1 MTNLLSRLFNP
12 EPQPAPILPTPDTFE
27 PRLVVPVEPVADPLP
42 PIKNWSHPFR
52 DRRDPLQ
59 QLTPLANAISG
70 CYPLGGNG
78 LWHGGVHFDGGTAA
92 TFDQSSVHCIADGEV
107 VAYRIDQHAP
117 TTRYFVNTLPVDLPF
132 SRNFVLVRHRLQPP
146 QIDGNPDAPPS
157 LTFYSLYMHLQDWAV
172 YEADSTLARPGF
184 WREGSTRYVRD
195 DVKDLHGAYPGQHG
209 LNVRSSARHG
219 KVLGL
224 LPRGAEV
231 VISGEGDYRKLE
243 NTPGPER
250 LQVANGSLRGFVAAR
265 FLTPIAGGQH
275 RVECTSTLNVRSHA
289 SMQGNRIFELPD
301 GTEVTVS
308 GEGEYRRLERVNQYV
323 HDGSLR
329 RAPQPQA
336 RDAVVVLDT
345 PVPIKA
351 GELIGHLGLHQD
363 IGTDR
368 PDHKL
373 HLEVFSGD
381 TLKAFIEQCR
391 LWADKLPASSKTSL
405 KLVKGTPVV
414 SHQASFTTKQPPSLK
429 AASVPSDAGLLVPKR
444 VLDNLSADRKITVA
458 ASRGHNA
465 CNWYRL
471 QGLLHDAEHTVL
483 DGWVCE
489 EVGVTPWVSPWSWD
503 GHDILFNGYTP
514 RHLLASF
521 MRATGQM
528 RDDLL
533 EKHNAIADSADQ
545 GPIKTRLYD
554 IIDRNRDG
562 QITAAEI
569 NNALCLPAHAQSIS
583 QLIIH
588 TESEWHH
595 TDHKWDQLDE
605 LLGHSGSTPHLNW
618 LAEKQRIKEHCW
630 WGEVAGKLGL
640 PGDGKVYHLHP
651 VGLLGRFMPVNPLEI
666 TAAQLKQIFPRAED
680 GDIDTVLN
688 EINGRLDE
696 FKLDTRLRQRHFFAQ
711 IKGEVGAG
719 MKGVTESWEY
729 SPAALKAFSV
739 YYRAHPEEA
748 EEDGYLKNA
757 EGKIIR
763 RANQQAIGRKH
774 FQRLNGNRGT
784 HPDDGFNLRGRGLIQ
799 ITGYDN
805 YAGYVRDFNVYW
817 KGAAPNAVVEP
828 ELINKMPNAIR
839 SALWF
844 WLQKQ
849 PYRRDK
855 GNGLADVSEVTYSV
869 NGGYTGLSERQKS
882 YEEIE
887 AVLK

>member
-1 MTNLLSRLFNP
+1 MTNLLSRLFNS

-27 PRLVVPVEPVADPLP
+27 PRPVAPVEPVTDPLP

-184 WREGSTRYVRD
+184 WCEGSTRYVRE
-195 DVKDLHGAYPGQHG
+195 DVKDLHGDYPGQHG

-250 LQVANGSLRGFVAAR
+250 LQAANGSLRGFVAAR

-275 RVECTSTLNVRSHA
+275 RVECASTLNVRSHA
-289 SMQGNRIFELPD
+289 SVQGNRIYELPD

-345 PVPIKA
+345 PMPIKA

-405 KLVKGTPVV
+405 KLVKGTAVV

-429 AASVPSDAGLLVPKR
+429 ATSVPSDAELLIPKR
-444 VLDNLSADRKITVA
+444 VLDNLPADRKITVA

-503 GHDILFNGYTP
+503 GHDILFNCYTP

-521 MRATGQM
+521 MRATGQL

-651 VGLLGRFMPVNPLEI
+651 VGLIGQFTDNTFVISVDFLERV
-666 TAAQLKQIFPRAED
+666 TGKRGKWFTGSSGKRTFREGFKANYPAIFEYDKHAF
-680 GDIDTVLN
+680 VSLLN
-688 EINGRLDE
+688 EALDRYGIATPYQKAHFIAQSFHE
-696 FKLDTRLRQRHFFAQ
+696 SAGFDTT
-711 IKGEVGAG
+711 V
-719 MKGVTESWEY
+719 EY
-729 SPAALKAFSV
+729 DTGSQYDPGQHRS
-739 YYRAHPEEA
+739 
-748 EEDGYLKNA
+748 
-757 EGKIIR
+757 
-763 RANQQAIGRKH
+763 AIA
-774 FQRLNGNRGT
+774 NGNTKLG
-784 HPDDGFNLRGRGLIQ
+784 DGPKYKGRGLMQ
-799 ITGYDN
+799 LTWKRN
-805 YAGYVRDFNVYW
+805 YEAYSDYRGLDFI
-817 KGAAPNAVVEP
+817 GSP
-828 ELINKMPNAIR
+828 ELIATDMYNAIDV
-839 SALWF
+839 SCWF
-844 WLQKQ
+844 WRRNGAVSQKYGANGDVNILIDNE
-849 PYRRDK
+849 P
-855 GNGLADVSEVTYSV
+855 GNVRLVTLAV
-869 NGGYTGLSERQKS
+869 NGGSNGLHERTALFNTICRSWGLEQ
-882 YEEIE
+882 
-887 AVLK
+887 

>member
-1 MTNLLSRLFNP
+1 MTNLLSRLFNS

-27 PRLVVPVEPVADPLP
+27 PRPVAPVEPVADPLP
-42 PIKNWSHPFR
+42 PVKNWSHPFR
-52 DRRDPLQ
+52 DKRDPLP

-70 CYPLGGNG
+70 CYPLGGDG
-78 LWHGGVHFDGGTAA
+78 LWHGGVHFYGGTAA

-184 WREGSTRYVRD
+184 WCEGSTRYVRD

-243 NTPGPER
+243 NIPGPER
-250 LQVANGSLRGFVAAR
+250 LQAANGSLRGFVAAR

-289 SMQGNRIFELPD
+289 SVQGNRIFELPD

-308 GEGEYRRLERVNQYV
+308 GKGEYRRLERVNQYV

-336 RDAVVVLDT
+336 RDAVVALDT

-405 KLVKGTPVV
+405 KLVKGTAVV

-429 AASVPSDAGLLVPKR
+429 AASVPSDAELLIPKR
-444 VLDNLSADRKITVA
+444 VLDNLPADRKITVA

-465 CNWYRL
+465 CN
-471 QGLLHDAEHTVL
+471 
-483 DGWVCE
+483 
-489 EVGVTPWVSPWSWD
+489 
-503 GHDILFNGYTP
+503 
-514 RHLLASF
+514 
-521 MRATGQM
+521 
-528 RDDLL
+528 
-533 EKHNAIADSADQ
+533 
-545 GPIKTRLYD
+545 
-554 IIDRNRDG
+554 
-562 QITAAEI
+562 
-569 NNALCLPAHAQSIS
+569 
-583 QLIIH
+583 
-588 TESEWHH
+588 
-595 TDHKWDQLDE
+595 
-605 LLGHSGSTPHLNW
+605 
-618 LAEKQRIKEHCW
+618 
-630 WGEVAGKLGL
+630 
-640 PGDGKVYHLHP
+640 
-651 VGLLGRFMPVNPLEI
+651 
-666 TAAQLKQIFPRAED
+666 
-680 GDIDTVLN
+680 
-688 EINGRLDE
+688 
-696 FKLDTRLRQRHFFAQ
+696 
-711 IKGEVGAG
+711 
-719 MKGVTESWEY
+719 
-729 SPAALKAFSV
+729 
-739 YYRAHPEEA
+739 
-748 EEDGYLKNA
+748 
-757 EGKIIR
+757 
-763 RANQQAIGRKH
+763 
-774 FQRLNGNRGT
+774 
-784 HPDDGFNLRGRGLIQ
+784 
-799 ITGYDN
+799 
-805 YAGYVRDFNVYW
+805 
-817 KGAAPNAVVEP
+817 
-828 ELINKMPNAIR
+828 
-839 SALWF
+839 
-844 WLQKQ
+844 
-849 PYRRDK
+849 
-855 GNGLADVSEVTYSV
+855 
-869 NGGYTGLSERQKS
+869 
-882 YEEIE
+882 
-887 AVLK
+887 

>member
-1 MTNLLSRLFNP
+1 MTNLLSRLFNS
-12 EPQPAPILPTPDTFE
+12 EPQPVPILPTPDTFE
-27 PRLVVPVEPVADPLP
+27 PQPVVPVEPVADPLP
-42 PIKNWSHPFR
+42 SVKNWSHPFR
-52 DRRDPLQ
+52 DKRDPLQ

-107 VAYRIDQHAP
+107 VAYRIDQHSP

-146 QIDGNPDAPPS
+146 KIDGNPDTPPS
-157 LTFYSLYMHLQDWAV
+157 LTLYSLYMHLQDWAV

-184 WREGSTRYVRD
+184 WCEGSTRYVRD

-250 LQVANGSLRGFVAAR
+250 LQAANGSLRGFVAAR

-308 GEGEYRRLERVNQYV
+308 DEGEYRRLERVNQYV

-381 TLKAFIEQCR
+381 ALKAFIEQCR

-429 AASVPSDAGLLVPKR
+429 AASVPSDTELLVPKR
-444 VLDNLSADRKITVA
+444 VLDNLPADRKITVA

-471 QGLLHDAEHTVL
+471 QGLLHDSEYTVL

-503 GHDILFNGYTP
+503 GHDILFNNFTP

-521 MRATGQM
+521 MRATGQL

-569 NNALCLPAHAQSIS
+569 NSALGLPAHAQSIS

-588 TESEWHH
+588 TESEWRH
-595 TDHKWDQLDE
+595 TDRKWDQLDE

-651 VGLLGRFMPVNPLEI
+651 VGVLGRFAKTEGLIAVDEFLALYEQDHGKFAVGTTSLSAKSRENLRTIIVAMNTYYAESGTQPNLYEVAYMLATVRHEAYYFRSAEYFSEAPEVG
-666 TAAQLKQIFPRAED
+666 PRAYFD
-680 GDIDTVLN
+680 QYDPVLAPN
-688 EINGRLDE
+688 Q
-696 FKLDTRLRQRHFFAQ
+696 KLRDRA
-711 IKGEVGAG
+711 IK
-719 MKGVTESWEY
+719 
-729 SPAALKAFSV
+729 
-739 YYRAHPEEA
+739 
-748 EEDGYLKNA
+748 
-757 EGKIIR
+757 
-763 RANQQAIGRKH
+763 
-774 FQRLNGNRGT
+774 NGNTVEG
-784 HPDDGFNLRGRGLIQ
+784 DGFKYRGRGCVHL
-799 ITGYDN
+799 T
-805 YAGYVRDFNVYW
+805 W
-817 KGAAPNAVVEP
+817 KGNYEKFSKLLSYDFVADPDAAAKFE
-828 ELINKMPNAIR
+828 
-839 SALWF
+839 
-844 WLQKQ
+844 
-849 PYRRDK
+849 
-855 GNGLADVSEVTYSV
+855 YSV
-869 NGGYTGLSERQKS
+869 PIMIIGMTNGMFTGKKLGDYLRMGKKDYLSARKVINHTNEQQLLASYAERFES
-882 YEEIE
+882 
-887 AVLK
+887 VLRLTSVLEDGL

>member
-1 MTNLLSRLFNP
+1 MTNLLSRLFNS

-27 PRLVVPVEPVADPLP
+27 PRPVAPVEPVTDPLP

-184 WREGSTRYVRD
+184 WCEGSTRYVRE
-195 DVKDLHGAYPGQHG
+195 DVKDLHGDYPGQHG

-250 LQVANGSLRGFVAAR
+250 LQAANGSLRGFVAAR

-275 RVECTSTLNVRSHA
+275 RVECASTLNVRSHA
-289 SMQGNRIFELPD
+289 SVQGNRIYELPD

-345 PVPIKA
+345 PMPIKA

-405 KLVKGTPVV
+405 KLVKGTAVV

-429 AASVPSDAGLLVPKR
+429 ATSVPSDAELLIPKR
-444 VLDNLSADRKITVA
+444 VLDNLPADRKITVA

-503 GHDILFNGYTP
+503 GHDILFNCYTP

-521 MRATGQM
+521 MRATGQL

-651 VGLLGRFMPVNPLEI
+651 VGLLGRFTINKSDDCFPGKITFDAEGDDTPSSRYYSRVLHWPGNSLSGVTIGRGYDLGNRNREEVYNDLTEAGVSDEIAHKISLGHGLKGDAAKDFVNVHKAKIGQLTAEQQISLFMIIYPLYVE
-666 TAAQLKQIFPRAED
+666 RARSNYNKWTRSEVD
-680 GDIDTVLN
+680 AIGWD
-688 EINGRLDE
+688 RLDQVIRDVLVD
-696 FKLDTRLRQRHFFAQ
+696 FVYQGFTT
-711 IKGEVGAG
+711 GPNPMMAG
-719 MKGVTESWEY
+719 MHNSKE
-729 SPAALKAFSV
+729 
-739 YYRAHPEEA
+739 
-748 EEDGYLKNA
+748 
-757 EGKIIR
+757 
-763 RANQQAIGRKH
+763 
-774 FQRLNGNRGT
+774 
-784 HPDDGFNLRGRGLIQ
+784 
-799 ITGYDN
+799 
-805 YAGYVRDFNVYW
+805 
-817 KGAAPNAVVEP
+817 
-828 ELINKMPNAIR
+828 ELIAYIENTPGIKRHEPGRRRVAYINKK
-839 SALWF
+839 S
-844 WLQKQ
+844 
-849 PYRRDK
+849 
-855 GNGLADVSEVTYSV
+855 
-869 NGGYTGLSERQKS
+869 GG
-882 YEEIE
+882 
-887 AVLK
+887 